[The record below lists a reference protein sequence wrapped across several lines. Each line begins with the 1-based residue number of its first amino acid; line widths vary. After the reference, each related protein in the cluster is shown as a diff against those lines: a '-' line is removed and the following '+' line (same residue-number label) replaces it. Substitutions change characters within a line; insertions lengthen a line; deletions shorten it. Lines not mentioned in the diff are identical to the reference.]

1 MDQYVLE
8 MKGIE
13 KSFGVPVLKG
23 VDFSLKKGEVHAL
36 VGGNGAGKSTRMNI
50 MTGNCHPRYP

>member
-1 MDQYVLE
+1 MNPYVLQ
-8 MKGIE
+8 MQGIE

-36 VGGNGAGKSTRMNI
+36 VGGNGAGDRVIRPS
-50 MTGNCHPRYP
+50 

>member
-1 MDQYVLE
+1 MNPYVLQ
-8 MKGIE
+8 MQGIE

-36 VGGNGAGKSTRMNI
+36 VGGNGAGDRVIIRPS
-50 MTGNCHPRYP
+50 